1 MTNSASEEIKNTGD
15 VSLEIP
21 ERVFDKRRRIET
33 DEDLLEICSDLDFD
47 D

>member
-1 MTNSASEEIKNTGD
+1 MTNTVSEEINNTGE

-21 ERVFDKRRRIET
+21 ERVFDKRRKIET